1 MKAKKF
7 SPVFPLSLSSSD
19 TEQAD
24 NIDTIKQ
31 DLFDKIDSNGDD
43 DDESDAATI
52 DYTFVTQLVKNFGKK
67 RVIVDHA
74 PVDYELFS

>member
-24 NIDTIKQ
+24 NIDTITH

-52 DYTFVTQLVKNFGKK
+52 DYTFVT
-67 RVIVDHA
+67 
-74 PVDYELFS
+74 

>member
-24 NIDTIKQ
+24 NIDTVKQ
-31 DLFDKIDSNGDD
+31 DLLDKIDSNGDD

-52 DYTFVTQLVKNFGKK
+52 DYTFVT
-67 RVIVDHA
+67 
-74 PVDYELFS
+74 